1 MPRDELGGTRT
12 TIFRSLPFAHLPN
25 RNFELA
31 ELDFVLILDLDQR
44 IASILKIWIALR
56 KNERVPEHPSPEP
69 KALVELA

>member
-1 MPRDELGGTRT
+1 MSSGVPEPRYSAACHLLFD
-12 TIFRSLPFAHLPN
+12 LPN